1 MEPEEDP
8 TPSLNLF
15 SYGLHRWRRWG
26 QKSEQRGRIPEV
38 QVSSCGTV
46 WLSRGSFAKSEV
58 QLGCKAHCL

>member
-15 SYGLHRWRRWG
+15 SYGLHRWRCWG

-38 QVSSCGTV
+38 QVSLRGTV
-46 WLSRGSFAKSEV
+46 WLSRGSVA
-58 QLGCKAHCL
+58 